1 MKMGD
6 KEVED
11 VFFHL
16 MWINVSEKCRV
27 NEPFFV
33 NQGSR
38 KASKYPK
45 GKFFLMF
52 DIYYKFAAS
61 NFYLL
66 YM

>member
-16 MWINVSEKCRV
+16 MWINASEKCRV

-38 KASKYPK
+38 KSSKYPK
-45 GKFFLMF
+45 GKFFF
-52 DIYYKFAAS
+52 
-61 NFYLL
+61 NV
-66 YM
+66 